1 MRREL
6 DERLIDRWPMWFNVE
21 DDLRPTAMPFGFAHG
36 DGWFDLVWTLCERLE
51 SVVPAAETETGRS
64 FRVLQ
69 VKEKFGG
76 LRFYTN
82 YSNDTI
88 SALIEASEIESIH
101 TCDVCGGPGR
111 RRGTSWVETRC
122 DEHANAS

>member
-36 DGWFDLVWTLCERLE
+36 DGWFDLVWRLCERLE
-51 SVVPAAETETGRS
+51 PVVAAAEMEAGRP

-69 VKEKFGG
+69 VKQKFGG
-76 LRFYTN
+76 LRFYT
-82 YSNDTI
+82 SFGNDAV
-88 SALIEASEIESIH
+88 SALVEAAEGESFK
-101 TCDVCGGPGR
+101 TCEGCGKPGAH
-111 RRGTSWVETRC
+111 RGAVMIATMC
-122 DEHANAS
+122 NEHADPS

>member
-1 MRREL
+1 VKDEL
-6 DERLIDRWPMWFNVE
+6 EHKLVERWPRWFNVTG
-21 DDLRPTAMPFGFAHG
+21 DIRQTRMVDGFAHG
-36 DGWFDLVWTLCERLE
+36 DGWFYLLWRLCEDLE
-51 SVVPAAETETGRS
+51 PLVAELEKQTGQQ
-64 FRVLQ
+64 FEVLQ

-76 LRFYTN
+76 LRFYPN
-82 YSNDTI
+82 YNNDAI
-88 SALIEASEIESIH
+88 SALIEAAGIESIH